1 MWFEGWQL
9 RFINKF
15 PPICYKTLTWNCKEK
30 WLFHF
35 MYILWLIPKVKQ
47 EIFGTFY
54 SSSNYFTITEN
65 KSVFGWT
72 SKTSF
77 SQLISHLI
85 GWFFPLPAYAPVQK
99 WWVSSCETA
108 KLTLRGIHLLLN
120 KYLVN
125 IFFLTY
131 LLFKFG
137 RVICPYW
144 RNVYFWWNYSLW
156 WSRQILSIMFLKSP
170 LFY

>member
-1 MWFEGWQL
+1 MA
-9 RFINKF
+9 
-15 PPICYKTLTWNCKEK
+15 
-30 WLFHF
+30 
-35 MYILWLIPKVKQ
+35 
-47 EIFGTFY
+47 FY

-125 IFFLTY
+125 ILFSPTLYLSLVESQKVAQLRIVTFVYCSEHLLFRGCKSLLKIWSNLILSYHKKNFFFDFFFFSNFFL
-131 LLFKFG
+131 FF
-137 RVICPYW
+137 
-144 RNVYFWWNYSLW
+144 FH
-156 WSRQILSIMFLKSP
+156 F
-170 LFY
+170 